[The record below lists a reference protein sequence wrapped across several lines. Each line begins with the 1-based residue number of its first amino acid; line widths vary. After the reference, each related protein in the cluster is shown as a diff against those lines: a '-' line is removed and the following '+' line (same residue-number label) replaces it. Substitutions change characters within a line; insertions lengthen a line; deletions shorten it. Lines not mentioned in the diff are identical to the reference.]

1 MINDRILLKYNKKKM
16 KTIKEMKTVKFQ
28 LETLTC
34 PSCIQ
39 KIEGVLNKEQGVEEA
54 KVLFNS
60 SKVKI
65 QYDDDEVTSERLKEL
80 IEKVGYPVLS

>member
-1 MINDRILLKYNKKKM
+1 MQN
-16 KTIKEMKTVKFQ
+16 IKEIKTVKFQ

-39 KIEGVLNKEQGVEEA
+39 KIEGVLKKEQGVDNV

-65 QYDDDEVTSERLKEL
+65 AYDEDVVTSERLKEL
-80 IEKVGYPVLS
+80 IEKVGYPVLQ

>member
-1 MINDRILLKYNKKKM
+1 METVKKM
-16 KTIKEMKTVKFQ
+16 KTKRFQ

-34 PSCIQ
+34 PSCITR
-39 KIEGVLNKEQGVEEA
+39 IEGVLNKESGVEEA

-65 QYDDDEVTSERLKEL
+65 KYDEEQVSPDRLAEV
-80 IEKVGYPVLS
+80 IEKVGFPIIHA

>member
-1 MINDRILLKYNKKKM
+1 MN
-16 KTIKEMKTVKFQ
+16 TIKELKTVKFQ

-34 PSCIQ
+34 PSCIN
-39 KIEGVLNKEQGVEEA
+39 KIENVLNKEPGVENA

-65 QYDDDEVTSERLKEL
+65 SYNEEKVSSEQLSKL
-80 IEKVGYPVLS
+80 IEKVGYPIVT

>member
-1 MINDRILLKYNKKKM
+1 MLKA
-16 KTIKEMKTVKFQ
+16 TIQ

-39 KIEGVLNKEQGVEEA
+39 KVENAVKSLNGVKKETV

-60 SKVKI
+60 SKVKF
-65 QYDDDEVTSERLKEL
+65 DFDDEKLSLEDV
-80 IEKVGYPVLS
+80 EKAITALGYEVKSFRAKAE

>member
-1 MINDRILLKYNKKKM
+1 METLK
-16 KTIKEMKTVKFQ
+16 TLKTVKFQ

-34 PSCIQ
+34 PSCIA
-39 KIEGVLNKEQGVEEA
+39 KIEGVLNKESGVEKA

-65 QYDDDEVTSERLKEL
+65 KYDEDEVSSERLGEL
-80 IEKVGYPVLS
+80 IEKVGFPILSA

>member
-1 MINDRILLKYNKKKM
+1 MKPINKL
-16 KTIKEMKTVKFQ
+16 KTVRFQ

-34 PSCIQ
+34 PSCITR
-39 KIEGVLNKEQGVEEA
+39 IEGVLNKEPGVEQA

-65 QYDDDEVTSERLKEL
+65 SYDEEQVSSQHLSQL
-80 IEKVGYPVLS
+80 IEKVGYPVVE

>member
-1 MINDRILLKYNKKKM
+1 MEN
-16 KTIKEMKTVKFQ
+16 IKEIKTVKFQ

-39 KIEGVLNKEQGVEEA
+39 KIEGVLNKEQGVEKV

-65 QYDDDEVTSERLKEL
+65 DYDEDVVTSERLKEL

>member
-1 MINDRILLKYNKKKM
+1 
-16 KTIKEMKTVKFQ
+16 MKTVKFQ

-34 PSCIQ
+34 PSCSQ

-65 QYDDDEVTSERLKEL
+65 QYDSDEVTSDRLKEL